1 MPYCKNCGGSI
12 NEADKFCSACG
23 AENNTQNTGPEGH
36 ATEDSS
42 YYGGQIDSSTPL
54 QSNPYQKSLPEYYQQ
69 EFEMIR
75 QSSENY
81 KGKFNVAAFLGG
93 ALWAFYRGLYL
104 PAIIAIA
111 ISFFTAGVGG
121 VIYWFLFGVRGNW
134 MLYNLYRKNRYLP
147 F

>member
-12 NEADKFCSACG
+12 NQTDKFCSACG

-36 ATEDSS
+36 AAEGSS
-42 YYGGQIDSSTPL
+42 YYGGQSAPGSPL
-54 QSNPYQKSLPEYYQQ
+54 QSNPYQKPLPKYYQQ

-81 KGKFNVAAFLGG
+81 KGKFNVAAFFGG

-104 PAIIAIA
+104 PAVIAIV

-121 VIYWFLFGVRGNW
+121 VIYWFLFGARGNW
-134 MLYNLYRKNRYLP
+134 MLYNLYRKNRHLP